1 MPPPAGDLVGRP
13 SPPHSFLASAHH
25 DQIMPSLPSSLRRH
39 LSALIAAVGIAVLAG
54 AGVLIGVLTTG
65 GSTRTISATSPTTA
79 PAATAPAT
87 TLPAAPSGVA
97 TPGTGGSGK
106 KAHHMPHVRGT
117 VDTITATQWTVTTTK
132 GTTYTLTISPTTTF
146 GTPKAPVAA
155 SSFSVGQTVTA
166 FGTRTGTTLTA
177 TRIVATPAPA
187 GATAP
192 TTSPTTTP
200 AG

>member
-1 MPPPAGDLVGRP
+1 
-13 SPPHSFLASAHH
+13 
-25 DQIMPSLPSSLRRH
+25 MPSLPSSLRRH
-39 LSALIAAVGIAVLAG
+39 LGALIAAVGIAVLAG

-87 TLPAAPSGVA
+87 TLPATTLPAAPSGVA

-106 KAHHMPHVRGT
+106 TAHHMPHVRGT

-132 GTTYTLTISPTTTF
+132 GTTYTLTINPTTTF